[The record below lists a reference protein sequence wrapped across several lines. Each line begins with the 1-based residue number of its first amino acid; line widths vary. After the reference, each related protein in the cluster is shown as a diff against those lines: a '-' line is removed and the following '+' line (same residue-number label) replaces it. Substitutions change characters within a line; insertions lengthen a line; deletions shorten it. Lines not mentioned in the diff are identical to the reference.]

1 MARVATT
8 LLLLLPH
15 ISPLLTLP
23 TTAIA
28 EKGWSYRGK
37 GGVLSPWGERE
48 APEEEQLNL
57 PGLPEVFRMLEMSRT
72 PEVSRLS
79 RMSDISTM
87 SESSKGSGSYNLQPV
102 FLNMPPVVRQRA
114 PREPGQ
120 GGGHYLQLPNMLP
133 VFRKRDPGQGGD
145 PYLQLPGL
153 PFSTLLPS
161 APRRRRRPSAQRA
174 RLVRIW
180 QDG

>member
-28 EKGWSYRGK
+28 EEGWSYRGR

-57 PGLPEVFRMLEMSRT
+57 PGLPEVFRMLEMSRA
-72 PEVSRLS
+72 PEASKLS
-79 RMSDISTM
+79 RMS
-87 SESSKGSGSYNLQPV
+87 EYSKESGSLKQMTMLQPV
-102 FLNMPPVVRQRA
+102 FLNMPPVVRQREL
-114 PREPGQ
+114 REPGQ
-120 GGGHYLQLPNMLP
+120 GGGHYLQLTNLPP
-133 VFRKRDPGQGGD
+133 VFHKRDPGQGGN

-161 APRRRRRPSAQRA
+161 APRKRRRPSAAQE
-174 RLVRIW
+174 
-180 QDG
+180 